1 MPDELPIQTF
11 ADFTDASRAALEF
24 LQAQV
29 GMGLWIIARTQ
40 GEDWI
45 VLGSA
50 NRDPR
55 YAVDDGDVLRWS
67 DPFCTRMIRGDGP
80 RIAPVA
86 DQVTMYVNAA
96 VHQRLPIGACIGMPL
111 RSSNGDLYGTLCAID
126 PAPQPCTI
134 EAAGPVVD
142 MVGRLLATVLDRELR
157 LTVES
162 RRAELAEAI
171 AMVDDLTGAWNRRA
185 WDRFRAAEEARCRRY
200 GHTACVLAV
209 DLDDL
214 RLTNGRDGHAAG
226 DALIKRASDSLRHAV
241 REQDLVA
248 RIGGDEFAVLL
259 VECREDQGQVVE
271 RRLREKLARAGV
283 AASVGFA
290 SRRPPRDLDE
300 AWTRA
305 DQEMDRQKRG
315 RRRPRR
321 GQRAATNQL

>member
-1 MPDELPIQTF
+1 MADELPIQTF
-11 ADFTDASRAALEF
+11 ADFTEASRAALGF
-24 LQAQV
+24 LQTHV
-29 GMGLWIIARTQ
+29 GMGLWIITRTQ

-50 NRDPR
+50 NREPR
-55 YAVDDGDVLRWS
+55 YAIDDGDVLRWS
-67 DPFCTRMIRGDGP
+67 DAFCSRMVRGDGP
-80 RIAPVA
+80 QIAPVA
-86 DQVTMYVNAA
+86 DQVAMYVNAP
-96 VHQRLPIGACIGMPL
+96 VHQRLPIGACIGMAL
-111 RSSNGDLYGTLCAID
+111 RSSDGDLFGTLCAID
-126 PAPQPCTI
+126 PEPQPGKI
-134 EAAGPVVD
+134 DAAGPFVA

-185 WDRFRAAEEARCRRY
+185 WDRFRAAEEGRCRRY

-214 RLTNGRDGHAAG
+214 KLTNDRDGHAAG

-241 REQDLVA
+241 RDQDLVA
-248 RIGGDEFAVLL
+248 RIGGDEFGVLL
-259 VECREDQGQVVE
+259 VECGEAQGRVVE
-271 RRLREKLARAGV
+271 KRLREKLARAGV

-305 DQEMDRQKRG
+305 DQDMYRQKRG

-321 GQRAATNQL
+321 GQRAATSQL